1 MSVRWRGGGK
11 GKQAGSRE
19 RKVVTRLVQGG
30 GAVTVT
36 RGHGAETHGNNEDV
50 MSGCAH
56 NNDGVVSF
64 PCVTV
69 CSMYFSAVNLTM
81 LQIIS
86 IHFGNV
92 LIRVLVEDNRSG
104 YNVSFDVVLK
114 RVELFGIYAINVC

>member
-1 MSVRWRGGGK
+1 
-11 GKQAGSRE
+11 
-19 RKVVTRLVQGG
+19 
-30 GAVTVT
+30 
-36 RGHGAETHGNNEDV
+36 

-56 NNDGVVSF
+56 NNDAVVSL

-69 CSMYFSAVNLTM
+69 CSMYYSAVNLTM

-104 YNVSFDVVLK
+104 YNVSFDAAPK
-114 RVELFGIYAINVC
+114 CVELFGIYAVNVCRI